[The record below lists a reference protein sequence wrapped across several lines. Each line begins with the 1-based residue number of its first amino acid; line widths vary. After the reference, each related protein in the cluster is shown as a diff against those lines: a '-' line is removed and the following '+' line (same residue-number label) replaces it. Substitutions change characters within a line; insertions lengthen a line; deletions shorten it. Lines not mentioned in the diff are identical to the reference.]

1 MLKPLDGLQNKS
13 MDDENE
19 LEACFFIKET
29 RSHKKYMVQRFKH
42 LDKSPQTKMQQTKI
56 AVTKV

>member
-13 MDDENE
+13 MDHENE

-29 RSHKKYMVQRFKH
+29 RIHKKYMVQRFKH
-42 LDKSPQTKMQQTKI
+42 LDKSPQTKMQQTK
-56 AVTKV
+56 A